1 MIEQTTALTLN
12 AEIIGVD
19 INDGQITANVKGGDT
34 IRITGITMETWL
46 KEIRYL
52 VSTFEWRSVE
62 KQQEHR
68 QQLEQLQDSLADV
81 LQKINAKTEVS
92 A

>member
-12 AEIIGVD
+12 AEITGVD

-46 KEIRYL
+46 KEFRY
-52 VSTFEWRSVE
+52 VIASFEWRSE
-62 KQQEHR
+62 GKQQEHK
-68 QQLEQLQDSLADV
+68 QQLQLLQDSLADV
-81 LQKINAKTEVS
+81 LQKINSKTEAS